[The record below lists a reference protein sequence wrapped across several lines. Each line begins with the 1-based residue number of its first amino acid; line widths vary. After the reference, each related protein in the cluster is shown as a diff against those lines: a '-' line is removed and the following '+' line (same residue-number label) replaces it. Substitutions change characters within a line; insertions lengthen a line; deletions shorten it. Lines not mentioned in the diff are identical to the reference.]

1 MIYSIEEIKN
11 IVMPIIKKYNIPA
24 MFLFGSYAR
33 GDANEN
39 SDLDFLVD
47 TTGTELN
54 SLLKLG
60 ALYCELEETFSK
72 PIDLITVGSIMQEP
86 SMPSDVD
93 IKNTIMRERVQLNDV
108 A

>member
-1 MIYSIEEIKN
+1 MVYSIDDIRNRIAPLAE
-11 IVMPIIKKYNIPA
+11 KYHIPA
-24 MFLFGSYAR
+24 IYLFGSYAR
-33 GDANEN
+33 GEATET

-60 ALYCELEETFSK
+60 ALYCDLEVAFGKE
-72 PIDLITVGSIMQEP
+72 IDLITVRTIMQPATME
-86 SMPSDVD
+86 SDIDFRDTVL
-93 IKNTIMRERVQLNDV
+93 KERVELYAV